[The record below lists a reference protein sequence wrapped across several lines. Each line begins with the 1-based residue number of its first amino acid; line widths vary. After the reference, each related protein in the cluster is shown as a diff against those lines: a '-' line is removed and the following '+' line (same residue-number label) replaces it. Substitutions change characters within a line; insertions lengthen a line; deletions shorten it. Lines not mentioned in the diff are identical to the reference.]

1 MRIAPFYG
9 IRGNGCAR
17 WLNRIL
23 VIMEIAIG
31 AFLVYMQLND
41 PIGGKSWYLY
51 VIIAMWY
58 LGVSVLNG
66 VLHKLNSVILAI
78 FYGTTD
84 PDEIIYR
91 IKQRESRKNSAK
103 RKFAKAG
110 LQAPGNFDL
119 QE

>member
-23 VIMEIAIG
+23 VIVEIAFG
-31 AFLVYMQLND
+31 VFLAVMQLKH
-41 PIGGKSWYLY
+41 PIVDSKWFMALLLG
-51 VIIAMWY
+51 VWY

-66 VLHKLNSVILAI
+66 VLHKLNSVFLAI

-84 PDEIIYR
+84 PNEIVYK
-91 IKQRESRKNSAK
+91 IKKREAK
-103 RKFAKAG
+103 RKGDRKTLAKAG
-110 LQAPGNFDL
+110 IRTPLNFELPD
-119 QE
+119 